1 MKRDFTTGVRDQ
13 LKELVEDKYEIDWSV
28 SNAEYVDD
36 LLNTDVREDWTTLEN
51 QVSAI
56 RANNSLSVTKIN
68 EIWNKIAELDTAY
81 VAKLT
86 SLNDLAEAYYKKL
99 KMIREKIRPEAIIGS
114 LQGDPQMLKDE
125 FLAVTERIETRKVAI
140 EFEKLIVRNAD
151 GEIVDYKWEEIHAL
165 MQKNQD
171 KVTDI
176 QYLALIRMID
186 SMKIEDLGKFIENS
200 YLDNPENV
208 VVKGTSLLDV
218 NWIYELSPVFIKL
231 SGEYYAEIE
240 VLLNFKEFSNTDL
253 ALADEN
259 LTDALTKQGILLGIC
274 QNASRIYRFG
284 HGLPIEG
291 NGGGGIDVKLEK
303 GMTKQNGISYYNIEF
318 DGGYTEIFD
327 SFSAEKGIRQCEIK
341 VFPYHSELQ
350 TLLTTIIADGV
361 DSMKR
366 DKDEELLKYGMD
378 KITGEIFGMAV
389 SGKIDKIFEGATGG
403 VGAMIKG
410 YNIVV
415 DIGEINNEI
424 SSLVNDIDIH
434 NRNIDQIIQNL
445 NTANAT
451 ECLMCGA
458 QVTVNHDGTFQY
470 NSIAFDKDNLDF
482 ALNIYER
489 ETGKN
494 LASEE
499 IIEGISSDGFV
510 FSDEWKA
517 YREWYNGDEK
527 GTAIIEKAR
536 KDLQD

>member
-36 LLNTDVREDWTTLEN
+36 LLGTEVREDWTTLEN

-56 RANNSLSVTKIN
+56 RANNSLSVTKID
-68 EIWNKIAELDTAY
+68 EIWNKIAELDAAY
-81 VAKLT
+81 AAKLT
-86 SLNDLAEAYYKKL
+86 SLNDLAEAYYEKL

-303 GMTKQNGISYYNIEF
+303 CITEGDGISYYKISF
-318 DGGYTEIFD
+318 DKGYTEILD
-327 SFSAEKGIRQCEIK
+327 ISSAEKGMEQCEIK
-341 VFPYHSELQ
+341 VFPYHSELS
-350 TLLTTIIADGV
+350 TLLSAVTIESVNAI
-361 DSMKR
+361 KR
-366 DKDEELLKYGMD
+366 DKNEEFFKYGMD
-378 KITGEIFGMAV
+378 KITGGIFGSAV
-389 SGKIDKIFEGATGG
+389 SGKIDKIFEGATGS
-403 VGAMIKG
+403 VGIVVKG
-410 YNIVV
+410 YNIVL
-415 DIGEINNEI
+415 DIEELKNEV
-424 SSLVNDIDIH
+424 SSLVNEIDIY
-434 NRNIDQIIQNL
+434 NSNMDKIIAKLNDANI
-445 NTANAT
+445 A
-451 ECLMCGA
+451 ECLMYGA
-458 QVTVNHDGTFQY
+458 QVTVNHDGSLQY
-470 NSIAFDKDNLDF
+470 NNITFDFEELDF
-482 ALNIYER
+482 ALKVYEE
-489 ETGKN
+489 ETGNK
-494 LASEE
+494 LSSKE
-499 IIEGISSDGFV
+499 IIEDITSGKTTY
-510 FSDEWKA
+510 SDEWIA
-517 YREWYNGDEK
+517 YRQWFNGDGDGAATVRDK
-527 GTAIIEKAR
+527 IK
-536 KDLQD
+536 Q

>member
-1 MKRDFTTGVRDQ
+1 M
-13 LKELVEDKYEIDWSV
+13 
-28 SNAEYVDD
+28 
-36 LLNTDVREDWTTLEN
+36 
-51 QVSAI
+51 
-56 RANNSLSVTKIN
+56 
-68 EIWNKIAELDTAY
+68 
-81 VAKLT
+81 
-86 SLNDLAEAYYKKL
+86 
-99 KMIREKIRPEAIIGS
+99 
-114 LQGDPQMLKDE
+114 
-125 FLAVTERIETRKVAI
+125 
-140 EFEKLIVRNAD
+140 
-151 GEIVDYKWEEIHAL
+151 H
-165 MQKNQD
+165 
-171 KVTDI
+171 
-176 QYLALIRMID
+176 
-186 SMKIEDLGKFIENS
+186 
-200 YLDNPENV
+200 
-208 VVKGTSLLDV
+208 
-218 NWIYELSPVFIKL
+218 
-231 SGEYYAEIE
+231 
-240 VLLNFKEFSNTDL
+240 
-253 ALADEN
+253 
-259 LTDALTKQGILLGIC
+259 
-274 QNASRIYRFG
+274 
-284 HGLPIEG
+284 IEG